1 MINNKESKSELLQQI
16 RSINFSIVELA
27 EYLDTHNNDKKA
39 LELHHDYS
47 IQLQNLSEKYQ
58 KIYGPLSIY
67 YPSNNSWKWVEEP
80 WPWER
85 GNN

>member
-16 RSINFSIVELA
+16 RSINFIIVELA

-39 LELHHDYS
+39 IELHNDYS
-47 IQLQNLSEKYQ
+47 MQLQDLSEKYQ
-58 KIYGPLSIY
+58 KKYGPLSIY
-67 YPSNNSWKWVEEP
+67 YPNNSWKWAEEP

-85 GNN
+85 GK